1 MNAACPPVFCASAM
15 TCSARVVFPP
25 DSGPNTST
33 TRPRGKPP
41 TPSAAS
47 IESAPVEITLTGT
60 ITSLLPSRMIEPLPY
75 CFSICA
81 MADSSILVFSSV
93 MVAPREEEF
102 LLGDVGSQHAVY
114 QRVSAAARLF
124 NMAILVQRRRKSKY
138 FSPAPSPLGQKTR
151 RTGQALPHKRLGRD
165 GGGTAFLCIGVEVKP
180 PARLA
185 PQPPRRNH
193 LAQQRAGAVLRIG
206 EARVEHFHDVGA
218 DVQADQVSQLQ
229 RPHRVVHSQLH
240 HRVHRLGRG

>member
-114 QRVSAAARLF
+114 QRVAAAARLF
-124 NMAILVQRRRKSKY
+124 SMAILTRRRRKSKY
-138 FSPAPSPLGQKTR
+138 LFAHPSSRAGRGPVEQGKPFRTNDLQETGAGPL
-151 RTGQALPHKRLGRD
+151 
-165 GGGTAFLCIGVEVKP
+165 LCIGVDVKP
-180 PARLA
+180 P
-185 PQPPRRNH
+185 
-193 LAQQRAGAVLRIG
+193 
-206 EARVEHFHDVGA
+206 
-218 DVQADQVSQLQ
+218 
-229 RPHRVVHSQLH
+229 
-240 HRVHRLGRG
+240 

>member
-75 CFSICA
+75 CFSICV
-81 MADSSILVFSSV
+81 MADSSILIFSSV

-102 LLGDVGSQHAVY
+102 LLGDVDPQRAVY
-114 QRVSAAARLF
+114 QRVAAAARLF
-124 NMAILVQRRRKSKY
+124 SMAILTQRRRKSKY
-138 FSPAPSPLGQKTR
+138 FWAHTLFPLGHRPR
-151 RTGQALPHKRLGRD
+151 RTGQALPHKRLARD
-165 GGGTAFLCIGVEVKP
+165 RRGTALLFIGVDVKP

-185 PQPPRRNH
+185 TQPP
-193 LAQQRAGAVLRIG
+193 
-206 EARVEHFHDVGA
+206 
-218 DVQADQVSQLQ
+218 
-229 RPHRVVHSQLH
+229 
-240 HRVHRLGRG
+240 